1 MYATVQKFSAMMNAE
16 SQFQETHTIMT
27 VAKSQPRPT
36 KNKVLL
42 SLPDEEYERVSRHLE
57 LLELE
62 RGQVLHE
69 AEEAIREV
77 YFQNDALISIL
88 SLLSDGST
96 IEIAIV
102 GREGLSDTSALL
114 GAEVSPHQSLVQ
126 IPGSAFRMKIAPFK
140 EELKRGGAFQT
151 ILLRYASLL
160 IAQISQVAVC
170 NSLHTIEER
179 LARWLL
185 TSATR
190 IESNELP
197 LTQEFLSHML
207 GVRRAGVTV
216 AARTLQK
223 AGLIKYNRAHI
234 TIIDYEGLE
243 STACECYQNMKE
255 EFRRYMQFQ

>member
-1 MYATVQKFSAMMNAE
+1 MTLAE
-16 SQFQETHTIMT
+16 P
-27 VAKSQPRPT
+27 KPRPT

-42 SLPDEEYERVSRHLE
+42 SLPDDEYERVSHHLE
-57 LLELE
+57 LVQLEHN
-62 RGQVLHE
+62 QVLHE
-69 AEEAIREV
+69 AEEPIRAV
-77 YFQNDALISIL
+77 YFINDALISIL

-96 IEIAIV
+96 IEIGVV

-126 IPGSAFRMKIAPFK
+126 IPGSAFRMKVAPFK

-160 IAQISQVAVC
+160 IAQIAQVAVC

-190 IESNELP
+190 VESGELP

-216 AARTLQK
+216 AARTLQT
-223 AGLIKYNRAHI
+223 AGMIKYNRGHI
-234 TIIDYEGLE
+234 TIIDFEGLE
-243 STACECYQNMKE
+243 SAACECYQNMKE
-255 EFRRYMQFQ
+255 EFNRYMQF

>member
-1 MYATVQKFSAMMNAE
+1 MTPAE
-16 SQFQETHTIMT
+16 
-27 VAKSQPRPT
+27 AQPRPT

-42 SLPDEEYERVSRHLE
+42 SLPEEEYERVSRHLE
-57 LLELE
+57 PVNLEHN
-62 RGQVLHE
+62 QVLHE
-69 AEEAIREV
+69 AEEPIREV
-77 YFQNDALISIL
+77 YFLNDSLISIL

-96 IEIAIV
+96 IEIGIV

-114 GAEVSPHQSLVQ
+114 GAEISPHQSLVL
-126 IPGSAFRMKIAPFK
+126 IPGSAFRMKVAPFK

-160 IAQISQVAVC
+160 IAQIAQVAVC

-185 TSATR
+185 TSASR
-190 IESNELP
+190 MESDELP

-216 AARTLQK
+216 AARTLQT
-223 AGLIKYNRAHI
+223 AGLIKYNRGHI
-234 TIIDYEGLE
+234 TILDNEGLE
-243 STACECYQNMKE
+243 SAACECYQNMKE
-255 EFRRYMQFQ
+255 EFRRYMQF

>member
-1 MYATVQKFSAMMNAE
+1 MTPPE
-16 SQFQETHTIMT
+16 GQE
-27 VAKSQPRPT
+27 RPT

-42 SLPDEEYERVSRHLE
+42 SLPDEEYERVSHHLE
-57 LLELE
+57 LVNLEHN
-62 RGQVLHE
+62 QVLHE
-69 AEEAIREV
+69 PEEPIREV
-77 YFQNDALISIL
+77 YFLNDALVSIL

-126 IPGSAFRMKIAPFK
+126 IPGSALRMKVAPFK
-140 EELKRGGAFQT
+140 EELKRGGKFQSL
-151 ILLRYASLL
+151 LLRYASLL

-185 TSATR
+185 TSASR
-190 IESNELP
+190 IESNDLP

-216 AARTLQK
+216 AARSLQI
-223 AGLIKYNRAHI
+223 AGLIKYSRGQIN
-234 TIIDYEGLE
+234 IIDFEGLE
-243 STACECYQNMKE
+243 AAACECYQNMKE
-255 EFRRYMQFQ
+255 EFRRYMQF